1 MAKINLTNVI
11 VAVGA
16 GAVDEV
22 LEYMDGK
29 ATTPVDP
36 MTFGGKVDY
45 GRVGITAL
53 AYLGQIFN
61 IMPEYAGPL
70 AQSETTLLTK
80 TVGRII
86 RLKSANGIPGMPR
99 ASAIYQPQ
107 MRSARL
113 PVSGRVGGIASTPKE
128 FEHITLI

>member
-1 MAKINLTNVI
+1 MVKINLTNVI

-36 MTFGGKVDY
+36 MKFGGKVDY
-45 GRVGITAL
+45 GRVGLTAL

-86 RLKSANGIPGMPR
+86 RLKSVTGMPR
-99 ASAIYQPQ
+99 ASAIYQPN

-113 PVSGRVGGIASTPKE
+113 PVSGRYGGIASTPKE
-128 FEHITLI
+128 FENIQLI